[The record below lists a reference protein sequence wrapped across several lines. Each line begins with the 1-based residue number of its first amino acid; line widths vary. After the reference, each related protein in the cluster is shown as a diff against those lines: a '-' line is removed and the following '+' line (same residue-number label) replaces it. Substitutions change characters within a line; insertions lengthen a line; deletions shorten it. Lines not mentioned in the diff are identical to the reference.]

1 MEDRIR
7 KYYEQLISIRDGLEE
22 IRDYYEDTD
31 NDEEFECLDSCVD
44 SLSDAIEN
52 LEVVLT
58 GDDPDIRITI
68 QLG

>member
-1 MEDRIR
+1 MEGRIR

-22 IRDYYEDTD
+22 IRDFYEGTD

-44 SLSDAIEN
+44 SLSDAIDN
-52 LEVVLT
+52 LEVVLNE
-58 GDDPDIRITI
+58 GDPDIRITI

>member
-22 IRDYYEDTD
+22 IRDFYEDTD
-31 NDEEFECLDSCVD
+31 NNEEFECLESCVD
-44 SLSDAIEN
+44 SLDEAIDN

-58 GDDPDIRITI
+58 GGDPGIKITSK
-68 QLG
+68 LG